1 MWRHLRLWGPRQRPW
16 LTWMSL
22 AGYNCPS
29 QLAEELIDLGP
40 QKHGDQGHQNRNQ
53 THQLPKAELNDED
66 EDAGEEEEENKEK
79 VEEEP
84 VNQEPPPALQDT
96 PNLLKADV

>member
-1 MWRHLRLWGPRQRPW
+1 
-16 LTWMSL
+16 MSL

-66 EDAGEEEEENKEK
+66 EDAGEEEEEDEEE

-84 VNQEPPPALQDT
+84 VDEEPTSALKHAPHLKKGQEMKKRKTYQEEICQET
-96 PNLLKADV
+96 

>member
-1 MWRHLRLWGPRQRPW
+1 M
-16 LTWMSL
+16 
-22 AGYNCPS
+22 
-29 QLAEELIDLGP
+29 AEELIDLGP

-96 PNLLKADV
+96 PNLLKEDVWKHNL